1 VRLGKSSEIC
11 VHTGPFARLRCSY
24 PALSAGAR
32 GTRVLRAS
40 DKMDGMSSAL
50 KWWSRLSAAAVGAV
64 LTLVVPVH
72 AWAASNGV
80 ADVAVEAARYRRRG
94 GVGFFGFLSL
104 CCLVVVGGIV
114 LAVVLISRNRKR
126 R

>member
-1 VRLGKSSEIC
+1 MG
-11 VHTGPFARLRCSY
+11 
-24 PALSAGAR
+24 
-32 GTRVLRAS
+32 
-40 DKMDGMSSAL
+40 GMSSVV
-50 KWWSRLSAAAVGAV
+50 KWWTRLSAAAIGAV

-80 ADVAVEAARYRRRG
+80 SDVAVDAARSRRRG
-94 GVGFFGFLSL
+94 GFGVFGLLGCL
-104 CCLVVVGGIV
+104 CCLAVVGGIV